1 MQNEEIKQ
9 LIEQGVPDC
18 TVELRGDDGTH
29 FEAIIVSELFDGKN
43 MVQQHQIVYQAL
55 GRKMGTDIH
64 ALSIQ
69 TYTPAEWQKKKHL
82 RVI

>member
-1 MQNEEIKQ
+1 MQNDDIKQ
-9 LIEQGVPDC
+9 LITAGIPGC
-18 TVELRGDDGTH
+18 IVEIGGDGTH
-29 FEAIIVSELFDGKN
+29 FEAIIVSDSFTGKT

-55 GRKMGTDIH
+55 GDKMGTDIH

-69 TYTPAEWQKKKHL
+69 TYTPEEWEKKKNL